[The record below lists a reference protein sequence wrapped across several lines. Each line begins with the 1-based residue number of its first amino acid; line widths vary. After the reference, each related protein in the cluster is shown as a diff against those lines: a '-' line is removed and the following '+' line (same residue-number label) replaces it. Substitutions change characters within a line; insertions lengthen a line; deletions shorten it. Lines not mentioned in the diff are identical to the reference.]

1 MVPFSIS
8 SFARRAGFLCF
19 LLCASGF
26 GVLQPVAAAGTTPVP
41 EARIRVRAVAP
52 DVFVHTS
59 YRYLPGTAAPI
70 PANGL
75 VISTT
80 KGAILLDTG
89 WDSDQTLQLLRWVAD
104 SLHQRVR
111 MVIVTHA
118 HEDRMGGIAVLRANN
133 IKVVSSQMTSSR
145 ATAIKEDA
153 PTPAIKPFTVI
164 QAGKTRLELFYPG
177 PGHTPDNLVAWLPKQ
192 RVLFGGCLVKEMA
205 TDTPGNIEDADLK
218 KWPSAVKAV
227 ADRYPR
233 ARTVVPG
240 HGNWG
245 GPELLTHTLDVLRRP
260 GQQPQTAL
268 GK

>member
-1 MVPFSIS
+1 MVFSSIS
-8 SFARRAGFLCF
+8 FLARRISTLCF
-19 LLCASGF
+19 LLGASGV
-26 GVLQPVAAAGTTPVP
+26 GVSQPGAAAGTTPAP

-59 YRYLPGTAAPI
+59 YRYLPGVAAPI

-80 KGAILLDTG
+80 KGAVVLDTG

-111 MVIVTHA
+111 LVIVTHA
-118 HEDRMGGIAVLRANN
+118 HEDRMGGMAVLRANN
-133 IKVVSSQMTSSR
+133 IKVVSSQMTTDR
-145 ATAIKEDA
+145 ATAIKQDA
-153 PTPAIKPFTVI
+153 PMPAIKPFTVI
-164 QAGKTRLELFYPG
+164 ESGKTRLELFYPG

-205 TDTPGNIEDADLK
+205 ASTPGNIEDADLK
-218 KWPSAVKAV
+218 KWPSAVAV
-227 ADRYPR
+227 VATRYPR
-233 ARTVVPG
+233 ARVVVPG

>member
-1 MVPFSIS
+1 M
-8 SFARRAGFLCF
+8 
-19 LLCASGF
+19 
-26 GVLQPVAAAGTTPVP
+26 
-41 EARIRVRAVAP
+41 
-52 DVFVHTS
+52 
-59 YRYLPGTAAPI
+59 PGTAAPI

-75 VISTT
+75 VIKTS

-111 MVIVTHA
+111 LVIVTHA
-118 HEDRMGGIAVLRANN
+118 HEDRMGGMAVLRANN
-133 IKVVSSQMTSSR
+133 INVVSSQMTADR

-153 PTPAIKPFTVI
+153 PTAAIKPFTVI
-164 QAGKTRLELFYPG
+164 ESGKTRLELFYPG

-192 RVLFGGCLVKEMA
+192 RVLFGGCLVKDMA
-205 TDTPGNIEDADLK
+205 ATTPSNIDDADLK
-218 KWPSAVKAV
+218 KWPTTIKTV

-233 ARTVVPG
+233 ARVVVPG

-245 GPELLTHTLDVLRRP
+245 GPELLSHTLDVLRRP

>member
-1 MVPFSIS
+1 MVLFSI
-8 SFARRAGFLCF
+8 AAGFRRTCALGL
-19 LLCASGF
+19 LLCA
-26 GVLQPVAAAGTTPVP
+26 GVFDTSQAIVPAGTPQAPTPH
-41 EARIRVRAVAP
+41 IRVRAVAP

-59 YRYLPGTAAPI
+59 YRYQPGTAAPI

-75 VISTT
+75 IVKTT

-118 HEDRMGGIAVLRANN
+118 HEDRMGGMAVLRANN
-133 IKVVSSQMTSSR
+133 IKVVSSQLTADR

-164 QAGKTRLELFYPG
+164 ESGKTRLELFYPG

-192 RVLFGGCLVKEMA
+192 RVLFGGCLIKEMA
-205 TDTPGNIEDADLK
+205 ADTPGNIIDADLK
-218 KWPSAVKAV
+218 KWPSAVKTV

-233 ARTVVPG
+233 ARVVVPG

-245 GPELLTHTLDVLRRP
+245 GPELLPHTLDVLRRP
-260 GQQPQTAL
+260 GQLPQTAL

>member
-1 MVPFSIS
+1 MFRLP
-8 SFARRAGFLCF
+8 
-19 LLCASGF
+19 
-26 GVLQPVAAAGTTPVP
+26 AAAFAQRTLFFVLLLLGSLIGLSGPGAALAGPPQP
-41 EARIRVRAVAP
+41 ELHIRVKEIAP

-59 YRYLPGTAAPI
+59 YRYMPGVAAPI

-75 VISTT
+75 IVKTT

-111 MVIVTHA
+111 MVVITHA
-118 HEDRMGGIAVLRANN
+118 HEDRMGGMAVLRANN
-133 IKVVSSQMTSSR
+133 IKVVSSPMTTNR
-145 ATAIKEDA
+145 AIALKQEA

-164 QAGKTRLELFYPG
+164 ESGKTRLELFYPG

-192 RVLFGGCLVKEMA
+192 RVLFGGCLVRDMA
-205 TDTPGNIEDADLK
+205 ADTPGNIEDADLK
-218 KWPSAVKAV
+218 KWPVAVKTV

-233 ARTVVPG
+233 ARIVVPG

-260 GQQPQTAL
+260 GRQAQTAL
-268 GK
+268 GR